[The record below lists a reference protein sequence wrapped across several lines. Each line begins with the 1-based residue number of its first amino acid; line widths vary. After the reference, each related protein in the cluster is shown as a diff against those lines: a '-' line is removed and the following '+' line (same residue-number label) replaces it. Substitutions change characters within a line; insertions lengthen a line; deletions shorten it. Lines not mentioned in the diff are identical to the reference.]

1 MCYKDIPHLICTVRF
16 VERNYTPFLVN
27 FVKAQQPDQQAS
39 VDAHQS
45 FLQVECGPCRDG
57 RRPRSRVDRRR
68 RNWPLD
74 GTVDF

>member
-16 VERNYTPFLVN
+16 VERNYTPFLVS

-45 FLQVECGPCRDG
+45 FLQFNRGPC
-57 RRPRSRVDRRR
+57 
-68 RNWPLD
+68 LD
-74 GTVDF
+74 GKRTR